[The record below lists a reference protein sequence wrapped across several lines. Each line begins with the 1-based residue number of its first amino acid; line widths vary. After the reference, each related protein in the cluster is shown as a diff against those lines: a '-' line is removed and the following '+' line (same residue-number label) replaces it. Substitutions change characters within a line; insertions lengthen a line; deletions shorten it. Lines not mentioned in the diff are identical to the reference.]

1 MVLATVSINGLT
13 CLRLARTTV
22 LYSTCIDC
30 KEISQNYTCKCICQT
45 SNSKKITLIV
55 ATSNITHYHVTPDMN
70 RLRIPFR
77 FGCERLF
84 NFYITHFPSYRSVT
98 LHIKSETC
106 YLSRD
111 GIAKVPKEACS
122 TLGFYEKVEGIY
134 CIIVLHCMCIDN
146 IICVYID

>member
-13 CLRLARTTV
+13 RLRL
-22 LYSTCIDC
+22 
-30 KEISQNYTCKCICQT
+30 EILQNYTYKSICQT

-55 ATSNITHYHVTPDMN
+55 ATLNITHCHITPDMN
-70 RLRIPFR
+70 RLRIPFL
-77 FGCERLF
+77 FGCERVF

-111 GIAKVPKEACS
+111 GIAKVPKEACA
-122 TLGFYEKVEGIY
+122 TLGFYEKVEGMY
-134 CIIVLHCMCIDN
+134 CTVLHCMCIDN